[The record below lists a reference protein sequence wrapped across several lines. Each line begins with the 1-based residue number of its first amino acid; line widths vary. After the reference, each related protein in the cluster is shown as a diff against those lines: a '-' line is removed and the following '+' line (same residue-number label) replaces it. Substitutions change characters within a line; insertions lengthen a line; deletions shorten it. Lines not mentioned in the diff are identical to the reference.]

1 MSKRRKA
8 HGRPQK
14 SNSRKTA
21 KRLAKK
27 AETLAAVVAKRKP
40 NKNHKI
46 KSSAQVEK
54 NKAAS
59 KNKKADPK
67 AVKKIVKKV
76 VKKAE

>member
-21 KRLAKK
+21 KRLAIK
-27 AETLAAVVAKRKP
+27 AETLAKVVAKRKP

-46 KSSAQVEK
+46 KSSLSVSA
-54 NKAAS
+54 NK
-59 KNKKADPK
+59 
-67 AVKKIVKKV
+67 
-76 VKKAE
+76 